1 VTCDQVRPR
10 LADYAV
16 GALRGRE
23 RARLLNHV
31 GACASCGAELEALE
45 RTGALVSRLSLESAP
60 TGAWEAICHRIRD
73 EGGGSARRGWGRAL
87 AMAGVA
93 LAVLIVALI
102 TFLPTL
108 QRESGS
114 PVMPQA
120 DEDIQLTMEAHL
132 AAVWSAPL
140 ADAAAVG
147 LHLGSVEDDS

>member
-1 VTCDQVRPR
+1 
-10 LADYAV
+10 
-16 GALRGRE
+16 
-23 RARLLNHV
+23 
-31 GACASCGAELEALE
+31 
-45 RTGALVSRLSLESAP
+45 
-60 TGAWEAICHRIRD
+60 
-73 EGGGSARRGWGRAL
+73 
-87 AMAGVA
+87 MAGVA
-93 LAVLIVALI
+93 LAVLVVALI

-140 ADAAAVG
+140 ADTAAVG